1 MNGLYDRMEKL
12 RAERAAC
19 QNKLHK
25 NTIAVRLIVVEAH
38 AAGHGTRE
46 IAKLLGVT
54 TRTVYAW
61 LRG

>member
-1 MNGLYDRMEKL
+1 MNELYDRMEML
-12 RAERAAC
+12 RSQRAAC
-19 QNKLHK
+19 QKKLNQ